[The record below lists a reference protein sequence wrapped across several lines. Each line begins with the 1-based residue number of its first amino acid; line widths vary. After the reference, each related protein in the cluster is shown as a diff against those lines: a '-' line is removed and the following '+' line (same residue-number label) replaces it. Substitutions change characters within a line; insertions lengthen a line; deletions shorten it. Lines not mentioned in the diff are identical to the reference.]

1 MATKTLQDMQNT
13 RAIELYCLPD
23 VNLPVWILGILQ
35 VPAAYV
41 PLHPDPP
48 ALLSAH
54 VMERCGLK
62 YFVLQSDLLQTAFSN
77 LMSVEVCAVWSA
89 HNLTLILIQHSPIAA
104 HVQDGK
110 HKTTVFKLG
119 RFGRRVLQEEVHS
132 AGFSLHVLALGG
144 GGGRGLSLPSP
155 ALLCSWRQQGN
166 CTHNVYGNTEVSC
179 SAGCYNF
186 PESLLQSTD
195 D

>member
-1 MATKTLQDMQNT
+1 
-13 RAIELYCLPD
+13 
-23 VNLPVWILGILQ
+23 

-104 HVQDGK
+104 HVQDGVMAQK
-110 HKTTVFKLG
+110 GVPNADLFTPAAVRVPARAFCPYLFRSLFHMTQDDGVF
-119 RFGRRVLQEEVHS
+119 
-132 AGFSLHVLALGG
+132 LA
-144 GGGRGLSLPSP
+144 SP
-155 ALLCSWRQQGN
+155 L
-166 CTHNVYGNTEVSC
+166 T
-179 SAGCYNF
+179 F
-186 PESLLQSTD
+186 
-195 D
+195 